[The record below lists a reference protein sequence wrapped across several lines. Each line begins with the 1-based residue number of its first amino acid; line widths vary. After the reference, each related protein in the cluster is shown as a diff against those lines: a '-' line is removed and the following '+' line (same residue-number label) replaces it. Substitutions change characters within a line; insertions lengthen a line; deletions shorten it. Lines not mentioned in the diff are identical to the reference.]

1 MNSGNGNGW
10 MDNFKTF
17 LTKAQEGPNRE
28 NRNVYAEN
36 HPQYGTR
43 VVVQL
48 IEDQIIPVSLND
60 NIEKKNN
67 CNDSISVQNLPFFWN
82 TKTQVG
88 FFILSDFIFS
98 LMNAPWSMLIDDIDG
113 IH

>member
-60 NIEKKNN
+60 NIEKK
-67 CNDSISVQNLPFFWN
+67 IIAMIPFRF
-82 TKTQVG
+82 KICH
-88 FFILSDFIFS
+88 FF
-98 LMNAPWSMLIDDIDG
+98 G
-113 IH
+113 IRKPR